1 MPTLIVALIALAAAA
16 SAALPRPL
24 ERRLAAWGLL
34 ATALGAASVSVAA
47 SGDIRLA
54 DLGAPSAAVDGGLE
68 LLGAL
73 FLLAAGARA
82 WTMPPTSRLAAAV
95 VVALGVAL
103 GCLAKP
109 VLAAAGLAAY
119 GAAAAIAAGG
129 AAGVWLVTRSAQAL
143 PPLQRRAS
151 SAELP
156 AAVGRLPL
164 LLGVAGG
171 AAAVVGTD
179 AWIVVAGALC
189 AACAPAAGRRRA
201 PVLALI
207 AAVGLLPALWFMH
220 TVAGPVGLGITTL
233 GEIPFSEAAEAMFA
247 PMLALGAFGFFGLWP
262 LGRWG
267 SRALVPIGIALLVRL
282 GAAAPSGLEAWQ
294 TILVPLG
301 VVAAVHAM
309 IVAEPEEAVA
319 AWAWLACVTGGDRG
333 AILLGLTA
341 VLVAAIPSMTRRTGA
356 AGAWGGR
363 AAWAL
368 AASGGALALESLLR
382 AQVVYAL
389 LAALALAVLIGTS
402 GRAPEHA
409 R

>member
-1 MPTLIVALIALAAAA
+1 MPTLIVTLIALAAAA

-24 ERRLAAWGLL
+24 DRRLAAWGLL
-34 ATALGAASVSVAA
+34 ASALGVASVSVAA
-47 SGDIRLA
+47 SGDVRLA

-68 LLGAL
+68 LVGAL
-73 FLLAAGARA
+73 LLLAGGVRA
-82 WTMPPTSRLAAAV
+82 WTIPPTSRVAAAV
-95 VVALGVAL
+95 IVTVGVAV
-103 GCLAKP
+103 GWLAKP
-109 VLAAAGLAAY
+109 VLGAAGPAAY
-119 GAAAAIAAGG
+119 GAA
-129 AAGVWLVTRSAQAL
+129 GVWIVARGVRAL
-143 PPLQRRAS
+143 APLQRGAS
-151 SAELP
+151 GAAVP
-156 AAVGRLPL
+156 AAVEGLPL
-164 LLGVAGG
+164 VLGVAGG
-171 AAAVVGTD
+171 AAAVAGTS

-189 AACAPAAGRRRA
+189 AACAPVAARRRA
-201 PVLALI
+201 PLLVLI
-207 AAVGLLPALWFMH
+207 AAAGLLPALWFMH

-247 PMLALGAFGFFGLWP
+247 PMLALGAFGFFGVWP

-267 SRALVPIGIALLVRL
+267 SRALVPIGVALLVRL

-301 VVAAVHAM
+301 VVAAVHAVL
-309 IVAEPEEAVA
+309 VAEPEEAVA

-333 AILLGLTA
+333 AILLGLA
-341 VLVAAIPSMTRRTGA
+341 ALLVAAIPSIARRASAA
-356 AGAWGGR
+356 AGAWGAR